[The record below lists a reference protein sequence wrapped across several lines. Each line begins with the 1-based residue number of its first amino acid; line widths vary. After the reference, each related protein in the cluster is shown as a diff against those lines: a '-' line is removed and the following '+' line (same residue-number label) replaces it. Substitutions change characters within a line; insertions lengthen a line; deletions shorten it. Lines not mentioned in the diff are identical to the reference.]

1 MNGAVGAFTFM
12 NHSFRSPLRSGLSD
26 KEIGNE
32 WSRILS
38 FSRGKQENPPF
49 SIWAKETPVIPASLP
64 PHRQADVLHEI
75 SDTAKAVLLY
85 TFGRSLTCFQPGGWF
100 R

>member
-1 MNGAVGAFTFM
+1 MRRTGTSHAPRATPM
-12 NHSFRSPLRSGLSD
+12 SIH
-26 KEIGNE
+26 KIEIGV
-32 WSRILS
+32 
-38 FSRGKQENPPF
+38 KPF
-49 SIWAKETPVIPASLP
+49 PNFPICSKETPVIPASLP
-64 PHRQADVLHEI
+64 PHRQTGVLHEI